1 MSTTHSYARQH
12 MIFKNFAPKYHE
24 LGLPVIPLNG
34 KFPKYRKWE
43 EWSRREQT
51 EDELDWLI
59 ARAPSANIGTPIG
72 TKFCVLDV
80 DTDHPEILKAIPYTP
95 LRRRG
100 RSGRAG
106 CYFYR
111 VSNIP
116 NMPGGQYPI
125 DFLNHGRQVVLPPS
139 IHPDTNEQYQWVG
152 EDDIFTFD
160 FDELPEITEEQIK
173 QLIKLCERYKVY
185 AKAKTIID
193 GGNQSVCLTDAGRNN
208 RLTSIAY
215 AMACDAVDEEQ
226 AVDRLLD
233 IDKAE
238 HDTPWF
244 SDKTEP
250 HRGKNPRQSAC
261 RMYKR
266 AVDKSIA
273 RGDRLD
279 LTEFHVSPDDFKI
292 SAKQEQQPIMPKPRG
307 LIRQFQ
313 EYCNLVA
320 FGNQDALGL
329 GGALA
334 MMAAITSN
342 RFRTR
347 VGNFDVWPNLYVMN
361 LAHSGF
367 GKETPQRA
375 IDDVLMHSG
384 LLGSATYKSG
394 SSIVM
399 GLPDQPHR
407 LDVIDECAML
417 LKAMAARED
426 YKADI
431 VDVLSS
437 LYSKSSTFFHGYTS
451 KGDGKNFGAC
461 WNPCVNLL
469 GSTTPQGFKGSV
481 NKDMAA
487 KGLLPRFLIFWQKDI
502 GEFKRERNVAK
513 IDELLSEIKRRVRQ
527 VLSMEQMEHPDS
539 RQKNLL
545 DPNSEELVRY
555 DPELIP
561 MSDGAQKM
569 IADIQERYFN
579 EGKDNPEGFES
590 AFKNRFAQHV
600 SKLALLDAVG
610 LGLCEIG
617 TDSVEWAHETV
628 IYQWEAV
635 KELYELASA
644 ENEMEK
650 DFIKIRKHIEKNG
663 IVKRSDIYRLFTS
676 IRKYRLDEIL
686 KQLEDGGTVERVKVN
701 PKGQGRPALCYKL
714 ID

>member
-1 MSTTHSYARQH
+1 
-12 MIFKNFAPKYHE
+12 MIFKNNAPKYFE
-24 LGLPVIPLNG
+24 CGLPVIPLNG
-34 KFPKYRKWE
+34 KYPKFKQWE

-51 EDELDWLI
+51 EDELDWLL
-59 ARAPSANIGTPIG
+59 ARAPTANIGTVVG
-72 TKFCVLDV
+72 LNFCVLDV
-80 DTDHPEILKAIPYTP
+80 DTDHAEILKAIPYSP

-106 CYFYR
+106 CYFYK
-111 VSNIP
+111 VSNLP
-116 NMPGGQYPI
+116 NMPGGKYPI

-139 IHPDTNEQYQWVG
+139 IHPDTG
-152 EDDIFTFD
+152 EEYSWIGEEDVLTIN
-160 FDELPEITEEQIK
+160 FDELPTITEEQIK
-173 QLIKLCERYKVY
+173 QLYKLCDKYKVY
-185 AKAKTIID
+185 AKTKTMINSGD
-193 GGNQSVCLTDAGRNN
+193 QSVCLTDAGRNN

-215 AMACDAVDEEQ
+215 AMACDAVEEDE
-226 AVDRLLD
+226 AVERLLEL
-233 IDKAE
+233 DKKE
-238 HDTPWF
+238 HDVPWF

-250 HRGKNPRQSAC
+250 HQGKNPKQAAQ

-266 AVDKSIA
+266 AVDKSIS

-279 LTEFHVSPDDFKI
+279 IKEFTLDFT
-292 SAKQEQQPIMPKPRG
+292 APKQEPLMPTPRG
-307 LIRQFQ
+307 LIQHFQ
-313 EYCNLVA
+313 QYCNLVA
-320 FGNQDALGL
+320 FGNQDALGI

-334 MMAAITSN
+334 MMAAISSN
-342 RFRTR
+342 RFYTR
-347 VGNFDVWPNLYVMN
+347 VGSFDVWPNLYVMN

-375 IDDVLMHSG
+375 LDEILMHSG

-399 GLPDQPHR
+399 GLPEQPQR
-407 LDVIDECAML
+407 LDIIDECAML

-487 KGLLPRFLIFWQKDI
+487 KGLLPRFLIFWQKEI
-502 GEFKRERNVAK
+502 GEFKRHRDHK
-513 IDELLSEIKRRVRQ
+513 KTKELLEEIQRRVRQ
-527 VLSMEQMEHPDS
+527 IIQNPLEEHPDS

-545 DPNSEELVRY
+545 DPKAEEMVRY
-555 DPELIP
+555 MPELIP
-561 MSDGAQKM
+561 MSDGAQEM

-579 EGKDNPEGFES
+579 EGKIDPENFES
-590 AFKNRFAQHV
+590 AFKNRFAQHIAKV
-600 SKLALLDAVG
+600 ALLDAVG
-610 LGLCEIG
+610 LGLAEIG
-617 TDSVEWAHETV
+617 ADSVEWAHELV
-628 IYQWEAV
+628 KWQWETV

-644 ENEMEK
+644 ESETEK
-650 DFIKIRKHIEKNG
+650 LNIRMLSFIKKKGFATQSELTIAFRMVPGWQRKDVLNSLIDSGE
-663 IVKRSDIYRLFTS
+663 VD
-676 IRKYRLDEIL
+676 
-686 KQLEDGGTVERVKVN
+686 RVKVQTE
-701 PKGQGRPALCYKL
+701 GRGRPKIGYK
-714 ID
+714 INI

>member
-1 MSTTHSYARQH
+1 
-12 MIFKNFAPKYHE
+12 MIFKNFAPKYFE
-24 LGLPVIPLNG
+24 AGLPVIPLNG
-34 KFPKYRKWE
+34 KYPKYRAWE

-59 ARAPSANIGTPIG
+59 ARAPSSNIGTPVG
-72 TKFCVLDV
+72 SKFCVLDV
-80 DTDHPEILKAIPYTP
+80 DTDDERIIKAIPYTP
-95 LRRRG
+95 LRRKG

-116 NMPGGQYPI
+116 NMPGGKYPV

-139 IHPDTNEQYQWVG
+139 IHPDTSEQYEWVG
-152 EDDIFTFD
+152 EDDIFSTD
-160 FDELPEITEEQIK
+160 FSELPTITEEQIK
-173 QLIKLCERYKVY
+173 QLINLCERYKIY
-185 AKAKTIID
+185 AKAKTIQS
-193 GGNQSVCLTDAGRNN
+193 GGDQSVCLTDAGRNN
-208 RLTSIAY
+208 RLTAIAY
-215 AMACDAVDEEQ
+215 AMACDAVDETE
-226 AVDRLLD
+226 AVDRLIT
-233 IDKAE
+233 IDKNE
-238 HDTPWF
+238 HEVPWF
-244 SDKTEP
+244 SDPSEP
-250 HRGKNPRQSAC
+250 HRGKNPKQSAC
-261 RMYKR
+261 RMYDR
-266 AVDKSIA
+266 AVKKSVA

-279 LTEFHVSPDDFKI
+279 LTEFSISPEDFVTTNK
-292 SAKQEQQPIMPKPRG
+292 QQPIMPKPRG
-307 LIRQFQ
+307 LILQFQ
-313 EYCNLVA
+313 QYCNLVA

-334 MMAAITSN
+334 LMAAISSN

-502 GEFKRERNVAK
+502 GEFKRDRDTAK
-513 IDELLSEIKRRVRQ
+513 TNDLLEEIKRRVRQ
-527 VLSMEQMEHPDS
+527 ILSYEQMEHYES

-545 DPNSEELVRY
+545 DPKAEELVRY

-561 MSDGAQKM
+561 MSEGAEKM
-569 IADIQERYFN
+569 VADIQERYFN
-579 EGKDNPEGFES
+579 EGKENPEGFES
-590 AFKNRFAQHV
+590 AFKNRFAQHTA
-600 SKLALLDAVG
+600 KLALLDAVG

-617 TDSVEWAHETV
+617 TDSVEWAHKTV

-650 DFIKIRKHIEKNG
+650 DFLKVRKYIEKRG
-663 IVKRSDIYRLFTS
+663 VVSKRDVYRSFTH
-676 IRKYRLDEIL
+676 IRGYRLDEII
-686 KQLEDGGTVERVKVN
+686 KQLDTGQVIERVKVK
-701 PKGQGRPALCYKL
+701 PSGRGRPSEHYKFNFVR
-714 ID
+714 